1 MKKLKK
7 DAVTFIDNILYM
19 RHQWL
24 KLHPK
29 KKKKGKFSKFWVTFI
44 IILNTAF
51 TVADLVVF
59 YKTGAEPASLTVA
72 WFAFTTGELWLL
84 TRIKKAK
91 IEKGD
96 DNE

>member
-1 MKKLKK
+1 MRKLRKGLE
-7 DAVTFIDNILYM
+7 TLIDTCLYL

-29 KKKKGKFSKFWVTFI
+29 KKRKGKFSKFWVTFI
-44 IILNTAF
+44 ILLNIGF
-51 TVADLVVF
+51 TVADFIVF
-59 YKTGAEPASLTVA
+59 TRTGAEPASLTVA

-91 IEKGD
+91 IDKGEN
-96 DNE
+96 NE